1 MSEAEKQDFLVLS
14 LTAEGQQRWDTA
26 QKLMESVMHAAT
38 LVTIP
43 REASLPSSLQEPP
56 KSIGFCA
63 AGKMEIPSPFPAA
76 ASFKEWLEDHVPML
90 RGGVCSHVAWEFP
103 LSKQETR
110 LLLLLSLMS
119 EGQLGRSQVDF
130 LEQSSSLPLVGDVHD
145 VSCTSIE
152 SVMMPRSAKDERRF
166 VEWLAMRPPLRR
178 AQVDFLNHTQC
189 WDFPLSVQER
199 HDWVVLSLSA
209 DNDSLWMRAQTLGG
223 EMALTTSTVPGL
235 CSRQSL
241 CSLPNFA

>member
-1 MSEAEKQDFLVLS
+1 MQRGQGRIIFRLRTGCRTYHHAVVQRISSLRSVNGCQSTNLTVWATHLGSTQCQKRKSKDFLVLS

-56 KSIGFCA
+56 QSIGFCA

-119 EGQLGRSQVDF
+119 EGQTWSFTNG
-130 LEQSSSLPLVGDVHD
+130 
-145 VSCTSIE
+145 
-152 SVMMPRSAKDERRF
+152 
-166 VEWLAMRPPLRR
+166 
-178 AQVDFLNHTQC
+178 
-189 WDFPLSVQER
+189 FP
-199 HDWVVLSLSA
+199 
-209 DNDSLWMRAQTLGG
+209 
-223 EMALTTSTVPGL
+223 
-235 CSRQSL
+235 
-241 CSLPNFA
+241 